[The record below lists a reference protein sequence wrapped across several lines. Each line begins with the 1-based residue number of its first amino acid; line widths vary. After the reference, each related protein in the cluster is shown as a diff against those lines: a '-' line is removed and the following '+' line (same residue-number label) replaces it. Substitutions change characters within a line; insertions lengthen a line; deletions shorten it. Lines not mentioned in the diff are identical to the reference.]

1 MKENRIIMRKKII
14 ISAAAIGLA
23 LFFGAFL
30 THNLYAEDAC
40 SINKV
45 NDPLLCGTPR
55 SDEEVAIM
63 QSVESTLN
71 VIYLWIG
78 IISVIVIIIGG
89 INYMTSVGDTNK
101 IRLSKNIIFYTICG
115 LIVTLAAFA
124 ITNLVLDAIEGAT
137 SVQDRSDGSG
147 SNIPLGEERYKV
159 RAIDAISRT
168 SLIVGQTITIKARVI
183 PDYAKDHNLT
193 YKSSDNSI
201 AVVDQSGLVKAKKE
215 GKATITISS
224 NDGPSKEVAVT
235 VLKPIPVTSIKIDKS
250 SVTLK
255 KNKVVTVQ
263 ATPYP
268 TNATDKTLIWA
279 SENTKVAM
287 VDQTGKIKGI
297 SYGDTIVTIT
307 ARNKTEV
314 AVHDNGITLSAA
326 TLAANENTVVA
337 KVKVTV
343 ESEYYACQPATST
356 KKFSGNLNIRSIT
369 MKYLE
374 PRAKDFYYS
383 NFSGKINEF
392 GGYTSYVKKLGG
404 IHTMYAG
411 KNKKIKT
418 KSACDFQAAAEY
430 AYGLWMVYGVDYDN
444 GSTYHR
450 WGDETAD
457 QSDAYWKGSGSR
469 YAGAG
474 YGYKDIDTNLSE
486 DPDKF
491 RTNCNYSCD
500 AMTQKTDLYFVTN
513 LCTSWRSG
521 PSKSPVGKITNT
533 AQLQVGDMLHYFRDG
548 DWKHV
553 AVVGE
558 VYSDYIIT
566 YDGGGRFISS
576 KQYKKKIKRGG
587 SMLNGTTYSS
597 YDYWFGVRLWKIDQS
612 RTLEGLR

>member
-1 MKENRIIMRKKII
+1 M
-14 ISAAAIGLA
+14 
-23 LFFGAFL
+23 
-30 THNLYAEDAC
+30 
-40 SINKV
+40 
-45 NDPLLCGTPR
+45 
-55 SDEEVAIM
+55 
-63 QSVESTLN
+63 
-71 VIYLWIG
+71 
-78 IISVIVIIIGG
+78 
-89 INYMTSVGDTNK
+89 
-101 IRLSKNIIFYTICG
+101 
-115 LIVTLAAFA
+115 
-124 ITNLVLDAIEGAT
+124 
-137 SVQDRSDGSG
+137 
-147 SNIPLGEERYKV
+147 
-159 RAIDAISRT
+159 
-168 SLIVGQTITIKARVI
+168 I

-374 PRAKDFYYS
+374 PHAKDFYYS
-383 NFSGKINEF
+383 NFSGRINEL

-486 DPDKF
+486 DPDRF

-500 AMTQKTDLYFVTN
+500 AMTQ
-513 LCTSWRSG
+513 
-521 PSKSPVGKITNT
+521 
-533 AQLQVGDMLHYFRDG
+533 QVGDMLHYFRDG

-558 VYSDYIIT
+558 VYSDYIVT

>member
-1 MKENRIIMRKKII
+1 M
-14 ISAAAIGLA
+14 
-23 LFFGAFL
+23 
-30 THNLYAEDAC
+30 
-40 SINKV
+40 
-45 NDPLLCGTPR
+45 
-55 SDEEVAIM
+55 
-63 QSVESTLN
+63 
-71 VIYLWIG
+71 
-78 IISVIVIIIGG
+78 
-89 INYMTSVGDTNK
+89 
-101 IRLSKNIIFYTICG
+101 
-115 LIVTLAAFA
+115 
-124 ITNLVLDAIEGAT
+124 
-137 SVQDRSDGSG
+137 
-147 SNIPLGEERYKV
+147 
-159 RAIDAISRT
+159 
-168 SLIVGQTITIKARVI
+168 
-183 PDYAKDHNLT
+183 
-193 YKSSDNSI
+193 
-201 AVVDQSGLVKAKKE
+201 
-215 GKATITISS
+215 
-224 NDGPSKEVAVT
+224 
-235 VLKPIPVTSIKIDKS
+235 
-250 SVTLK
+250 
-255 KNKVVTVQ
+255 
-263 ATPYP
+263 
-268 TNATDKTLIWA
+268 
-279 SENTKVAM
+279 
-287 VDQTGKIKGI
+287 
-297 SYGDTIVTIT
+297 TIT

-314 AVHDNGITLSAA
+314 AVNDSGITLSAA

-337 KVKVTV
+337 KVKVSV
-343 ESEYYACQPATST
+343 ESEYYACQSATST
-356 KKFSGNLNIRSIT
+356 KKFSGDLNIRSIT

-374 PRAKDFYYS
+374 PHAKDFYYS
-383 NFSGKINEF
+383 NFSGRINEL

-411 KNKKIKT
+411 KDKKIKT

-486 DPDKF
+486 DPGRF

-500 AMTQKTDLYFVTN
+500 AMTQKTDLYFVSN